1 MDMKLYDQLTLI
13 QQIWVDETIN
23 RIEKKIK
30 AVRERSANKLPMVAV
45 NGVHNNKLEEQGPA
59 AMGKGFWTNGFWAG
73 LLWQMY
79 HLTGEERYAEIA
91 RFSQPILEST
101 LTEQYTHDLGF
112 LWLPTA
118 TADYKL
124 TGNKS
129 AMASSI
135 AAASWLAGRF
145 NPDGNFIR
153 AWGCFDEAFK
163 TGIPDEDEIHTLGVT
178 IIDCMMNLPL
188 LYWASDVTKD
198 PRYRS
203 IARRHADKTMQ
214 YHIREDGSAIHI
226 VEFDPETGEFIRD
239 SGGQGYAQGS
249 AWTRGQAWAIYGFT
263 TSYKHTGEQKYLE
276 IAQKAAAYFISQ
288 IPENGL
294 LPEDL
299 RQPAEPW
306 VQDDIGACA
315 AASGLLEL
323 SELDVVS
330 DEDKAVYITA
340 ALKILQAIDE
350 KSADWSIETDGI
362 TLNGST
368 AYHLPGKN
376 MNYTYGDYYFVEA
389 VLKLKGKAVFI
400 W

>member
-1 MDMKLYDQLTLI
+1 MEKKLYKQLNPTK
-13 QQIWVDETIN
+13 QAWVDETIGK
-23 RIEKKIK
+23 IEKKMK
-30 AVRERSANKLPMVAV
+30 MVSERSAEKLPMAAI
-45 NGVHNNKLEEQGPA
+45 NGVHNNKLDDQGPA

-73 LLWQMY
+73 LMWQMY

-91 RFSQPILEST
+91 RFTQPILDST

-112 LWLPTA
+112 LWLPSA
-118 TADYKL
+118 TADFKL
-124 TGNKS
+124 TGNQT
-129 AMASSI
+129 ALGSSV

-145 NPDGNFIR
+145 NPGGNYIR
-153 AWGCFDEAFK
+153 AWGCFNEAFK
-163 TGIPDEDEIHTLGVT
+163 TGIPGEGEINTIGVT

-198 PRYRS
+198 PRFAF
-203 IARRHADKTMQ
+203 IAKKHADKTMQ
-214 YHIREDGSAIHI
+214 YHIRGDGSVVHI
-226 VEFDPETGEFIRD
+226 VEFNPETGEYVKEF
-239 SGGQGYAQGS
+239 GGQGYANGS
-249 AWTRGQAWAIYGFT
+249 AWARGQAWAIYGFT
-263 TSYKHTGEQKYLE
+263 ASYIHTGEQKYLE
-276 IAQKAAAYFISQ
+276 TAQKAASFFISQ

-294 LPEDL
+294 IPEDF

-306 VQDDIGACA
+306 VQDDIAAGC

-323 SELDVVS
+323 VGLDTVS
-330 DEDKAVYITA
+330 SEDKEKYLAA

-350 KSADWSIETDGI
+350 KSADWSTETDGI

-389 VLKLKGKAVFI
+389 VLKLKGLAAYI